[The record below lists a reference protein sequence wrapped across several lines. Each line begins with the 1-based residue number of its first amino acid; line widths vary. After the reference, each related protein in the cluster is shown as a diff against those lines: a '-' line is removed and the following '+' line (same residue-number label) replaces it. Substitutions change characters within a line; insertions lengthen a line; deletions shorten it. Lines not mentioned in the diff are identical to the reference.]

1 VALPAGVSRSKS
13 SHILL
18 DNQSAVHIFNNKKLL
33 NKPLRQSDIPLHLGG
48 IVNGQVLKTQW
59 LGTFLDIAVGN
70 VWFSSQAAA
79 NILSLHLLHE
89 DGFYSH
95 YNSKD
100 DTFCLSTPNDGVLVF
115 EWDENIEHYVCNFDC
130 HVRKKHD
137 KTQVGVAFPT
147 IAENSAKY
155 PARQV
160 KAATAARELLQRAGF
175 PSTGKLKELV
185 NSGNLVNTQTSV
197 QDLERATDIFGPD
210 VAALKGK
217 TRKLQ
222 PTSIALERPRS
233 VIRGALVMHV
243 DIVFMRGVP
252 YLLSVTTPLGYLMVD
267 VLSEGAKP
275 VGNDEL
281 EKFSRRSTTMI
292 RKALFKMFNAYRARN
307 YTVEKLLTDQEGG
320 VLKLSG
326 EIEALGCVM
335 NPGGPGQHVPL
346 VEHKAKLLKERRR
359 CHIHH
364 VPFALPFIFERYLIS
379 HCVFTLNIMPTKTR
393 GDHIA
398 PAADFFGRKID
409 TARDLRFTW
418 GDLCHAHNPN
428 NTVTNSD
435 RARTDACVLLLS
447 TGNLNGSVMMMNLAT
462 WTVVTRD
469 QWTLVPYDQTTLG
482 QINSRALA
490 DDVSLSTQQ
499 RSAHRAKDAIFRR
512 LHGAILG
519 APDDDDLGLI
529 PDENPP
535 TMHEEAPTDDVRA
548 PISPDV
554 APTVLEDT
562 PDDRQTADQGGVD
575 DPSTDISPINDP
587 QTEVQAPVTPV
598 VDVSS
603 TSTDPPD
610 SPNEVVSTM
619 ETIDDTCEVVE
630 DDLMEQDDSPSTS
643 RYNLRHPKKYPT
655 STVFASFHRRRHH
668 RCLLAAHKPD
678 IIAHISAAKALKKM
692 RGAAIR
698 SIVKE
703 LANMCDKSVW
713 KAVDIKLLTTKQL
726 RKIIR
731 SSMFIKEK
739 YRADGSF
746 EKLKA
751 RLVAGGHMQDR
762 SDYGDVS
769 SPVVSTLSVNLL
781 AALAAKEKRK
791 VYCIDIGSAFLNAD
805 MSGDNVLMRL
815 DPLLADILC
824 KMDHSYSQFL
834 DSRDGSLVVHLT
846 KALYGC
852 IRSSMLW
859 YNTLLSFLIECG
871 FKQNAYDS
879 CVLNRTI
886 SNNRQCTVCFHVDDL
901 LVTTNDALLAE
912 ELIRKLKQRFG
923 EITVHTGAVHNYLG
937 AVFDF
942 TECGKVK
949 ISMPHHTQQLV
960 QDSGITGNASSPA
973 ATDLFD
979 IDNNSPALTKPEK
992 EWFHSFVHR
1001 IMYLANRLN
1010 GECLVSCAFL
1020 SSRTQAPTRQ
1030 DMNKLVRVLQYLH
1043 KNPNLELTLTIGDDL
1058 QVIQYTDASYG
1069 VHADGKSHTGSC
1081 ITLGGGAVHARSVKQ
1096 KINTKSST
1104 EAELVGLSD
1113 EASRGLWCTYF
1124 LQHQGYQVST
1134 VNEMQDNMSTIAMA
1148 NKGSSSAQRTRHIKI
1163 RYYWIKDYI
1172 DRDEMTLQH
1181 VSTKDMIADGLSKP
1195 LQGMEF
1201 IRMRSMLL
1209 NTVPHHSTHY
1219 CDHLI

>member
-1 VALPAGVSRSKS
+1 MALPAGVSRAKT

-18 DNQSAVHIFNNKKLL
+18 DNQSSVHIFNNKKLL
-33 NKPLRQSDIPLHLGG
+33 KKPLRQSDIPLHLGG
-48 IVNGQVLKTQW
+48 IVDGQVLKTQW

-89 DGFYSH
+89 DGFYSQ

-100 DTFCLSTPNDGVLVF
+100 DAFCLSTPNDGVLMF
-115 EWDENIEHYVCNFDC
+115 KWDENIEHYVCNFDC
-130 HVRKKHD
+130 HVRNQD
-137 KTQVGVAFPT
+137 KTQVNASFPT
-147 IAENSAKY
+147 IAENSAKF

-197 QDLERATDIFGPD
+197 QDLERATNIFGPD
-210 VAALKGK
+210 VATLKGK

-267 VLSEGAKP
+267 ALSDGAKP
-275 VGNDEL
+275 VGADEL
-281 EKFSRRSTTMI
+281 DKFSRRSTPAI
-292 RKALFKMFNAYRARN
+292 RKALFKMFNSYRARN

-398 PAADFFGRKID
+398 PAADYFGRKID

-462 WTVVTRD
+462 WTVVARD
-469 QWTLVPYDQTTLG
+469 QWTVVPYDQTTLG

-490 DDVSLSTQQ
+490 DDVSLSSQQ
-499 RSAHRAKDAIFRR
+499 RTAHRAKDAIFRR
-512 LHGAILG
+512 IHGSILG
-519 APDDDDLGLI
+519 APDDDDVGLI

-535 TMHEEAPTDDVRA
+535 TMHEEAPMDDV
-548 PISPDV
+548 V
-554 APTVLEDT
+554 TPTVPDDTAIVVDDT
-562 PDDRQTADQGGVD
+562 PGDRQTVDQGGVD
-575 DPSTDISPINDP
+575 DHNTDILPRNDI
-587 QTEVQAPVTPV
+587 QIDTQAPDTPA
-598 VDVSS
+598 VDLPT
-603 TSTDPPD
+603 TSTEPLETP
-610 SPNEVVSTM
+610 SEVVAPVEPATV
-619 ETIDDTCEVVE
+619 TDEVEE
-630 DDLMEQDDSPSTS
+630 DDLLEPNSTPTES
-643 RYNLRHPKKYPT
+643 RYNFRHPKRYPS
-655 STVFASFHRRRHH
+655 STVFASFHRRRRQ

-678 IIAHISAAKALKKM
+678 IIAHMSAAKALKKL
-692 RGAAIR
+692 RGSAIR
-698 SIVKE
+698 AIVKE

-713 KAVDIKLLTTKQL
+713 KAVDIKKLTTKQL

-739 YRADGSF
+739 YRADGTF

-769 SPVVSTLSVNLL
+769 SPVVSTLSVNIL
-781 AALAAKEKRK
+781 AALAAKEKRH
-791 VYCIDIGSAFLNAD
+791 VYTIDIGSAFLNAD
-805 MSGDNVLMRL
+805 MSGDHVLMRL
-815 DPLLADILC
+815 DPLLADILS
-824 KMDHSYSQFL
+824 KMDHTYTSFR
-834 DSRDGSLVVHLT
+834 DPRDGSLVVHLT

-852 IRSSMLW
+852 IRSSSLW
-859 YNTLLSFLIECG
+859 YNTLLSFLMECG
-871 FKQNAYDS
+871 FKQNAYDH
-879 CVLNRTI
+879 CVLNRTDGDGH
-886 SNNRQCTVCFHVDDL
+886 QCTICFHVDDL
-901 LVTTNDALLAE
+901 LVTTEDAAMAE
-912 ELIRKLKQRFG
+912 SLITKLKQRFG
-923 EITVHTGAVHNYLG
+923 EIVVHTGEIHNYLG
-937 AVFDF
+937 AVFNF
-942 TECGKVK
+942 SEPGSVK
-949 ISMPHHTQQLV
+949 ISMPHHTEQLV
-960 QDSGITGNASSPA
+960 SDSGITGNSTSPA
-973 ATDLFD
+973 GTDLFD
-979 IDNNSPALTKPEK
+979 IDDASPILDKPAR

-1001 IMYLANRLN
+1001 VMYLANRIN
-1010 GECLVSCAFL
+1010 GECLVTCAFL
-1020 SSRTQAPTRQ
+1020 SSRTQAPTQQ
-1030 DMNKLVRVLQYLH
+1030 DMKKLTRLLQYLH
-1043 KNPNLELTLTIGDDL
+1043 MNPNLELNLTIGKVL
-1058 QVIQYTDASYG
+1058 QVIQYTDAAYG

-1081 ITLGGGAVHARSVKQ
+1081 ITLGGGSVHSRSVKQ

-1104 EAELVGLSD
+1104 EAELVALSD
-1113 EASRGLWCTYF
+1113 EASRGLWCVYF
-1124 LQHQGYQVST
+1124 LQHQGYT
-1134 VNEMQDNMSTIAMA
+1134 VTTVDEMQDNMSTIAMA

-1172 DRDEMTLQH
+1172 ARDEMTVRH
-1181 VSTKDMIADGLSKP
+1181 VSTRDMIADGLSKP
-1195 LQGMEF
+1195 LQGTEF
-1201 IRMRSMLL
+1201 TRMRGMLL
-1209 NTVPHHSTHY
+1209 NSVPHHSTHY